1 MIFNGFLITEHAA
14 NCFGVSNVHGVTL
27 ANFPTLEEATEAAG
41 RYGVAES
48 SLIADEADDELASLP
63 DEKIDLSDIP
73 EIRDWS
79 KAVRGK
85 FYRPKS

>member
-1 MIFNGFLITEHAA
+1 MIVNGFLITEHAT

-27 ANFPTLEEATEAAG
+27 GNFPTLEEATVAAG
-41 RYGVAES
+41 HYGVAES
-48 SLIADEADDELASLP
+48 SLIVDESDEP
-63 DEKIDLSDIP
+63 NEEIDLSDIP
-73 EIRDWS
+73 EITDWS

>member
-1 MIFNGFLITEHAA
+1 MEGLMIYNGFLITEHAS
-14 NCFGVSNVHGVTL
+14 NCFGVSNVHGVTI
-27 ANFPTLEEATEAAG
+27 ANFLTLEEATAAAG
-41 RYGVAES
+41 SYGVAES
-48 SLIADEADDELASLP
+48 NLIADES

-73 EIRDWS
+73 EVLDWS